1 MIITTP
7 DRYIHYVSRCWV
19 GKSHDYRLLNYE
31 FPADQSWFVNHC
43 VRLDLGY
50 QGFTTDYDCQEV
62 ILPKKKPP
70 KQDLTTD
77 DRLENR
83 QKSSD
88 RVCVEHSIGGMKRYR
103 ILSHRLRIH
112 DCQTYGSALE
122 VCARL
127 WNFYLDN

>member
-31 FPADQSWFVNHC
+31 FPPSQGWFINHC

-50 QGFTTDYDCQEV
+50 QGFATDYDCQEV
-62 ILPKKKPP
+62 ILPKKKPY
-70 KQDLTTD
+70 KKDLTAD
-77 DRLENR
+77 DKLENR

-88 RVCVEHSIGGMKRYR
+88 RVYVEHAIGGMKRYR
-103 ILSHRLRIH
+103 ILSDRLRIH
-112 DCQTYGSALE
+112 DCQTYDNALE
-122 VCARL
+122 VCAGL